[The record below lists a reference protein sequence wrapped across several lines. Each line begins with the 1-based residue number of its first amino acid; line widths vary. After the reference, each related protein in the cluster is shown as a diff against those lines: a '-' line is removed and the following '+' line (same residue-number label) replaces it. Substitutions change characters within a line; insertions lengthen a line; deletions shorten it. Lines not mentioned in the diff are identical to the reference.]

1 MSGKERQIL
10 KMIITLPQERRGMID
25 IRNGS
30 DLRTTYRILH
40 DMQELV
46 PLSGREEAGQGHIQ

>member
-1 MSGKERQIL
+1 LDGRRC
-10 KMIITLPQERRGMID
+10 QERRGMID